1 MTEPFNVRMRERSS
15 PLSQS
20 ESQLVTVVTPSF
32 NQAKFLEE
40 TIRSVAL
47 QNYRPIQHVVVDGG
61 STDGSV
67 EILKRC
73 ANELGSSEYV
83 LDWISEP
90 DRGMP
95 DALGK
100 GFSMARGAIVGWLNS
115 DDVYFDRHVV
125 EVAIE
130 ELKDNPDVDVVHGD
144 VALISETGGLWMIW
158 CFPRFDYNRVL
169 RNYIIPQ
176 PTVFFRR
183 AVVEQHP
190 IGSLQTVGIDHVYWL
205 EIGRAHKFRH
215 VHRVQAADR
224 DHASRLSNAI
234 SSQWPEETKRFLE
247 IYGKGYVPTSLDRA
261 HDKFTKL
268 LMRFKGAAY
277 LVRMFYAGRLEDEL
291 AFPLRMD
298 SRWKVLRRQFS
309 MRLGNRP
316 DLGSPPTFKR
326 QRATDVLEPR
336 RERSQG

>member
-1 MTEPFNVRMRERSS
+1 MSKSRDVRTLDSGGTSS
-15 PLSQS
+15 QPTSK
-20 ESQLVTVVTPSF
+20 LVTVVTPSF

-67 EILKRC
+67 DILKRC
-73 ANELGSSEYV
+73 AEELGKSGYV

-100 GFSMARGAIVGWLNS
+100 GFSMARGAFIGWLNS

-125 EVAIE
+125 EVALE

-144 VALISETGGLWMIW
+144 VALISETSGLWMIW
-158 CFPRFDYNRVL
+158 CFPRFDYKSAL
-169 RNYIIPQ
+169 RGRIVPS
-176 PTVFFRR
+176 PTLFFRR
-183 AVVEQHP
+183 IVAERHP
-190 IGSLQTVGIDHVYWL
+190 IGSLHVVSVDHAYYL
-205 EIGRAHKFRH
+205 EIGREHKFRH

-224 DHASRLSNAI
+224 SHAGRLSNTRA
-234 SSQWPEETKRFLE
+234 SQMLEERKQYLE
-247 IYGKGYVPTSLDRA
+247 TYGKGYVPSSFHDA
-261 HDKFTKL
+261 HDVFTRL

-277 LVRMFYAGRLEDEL
+277 LVRMFARRRLEEEL
-291 AFPLRMD
+291 AFPLRVD
-298 SRWKVLRRQFS
+298 SRWKVLRRQFL

-326 QRATDVLEPR
+326 QHAADVLEAN
-336 RERSQG
+336 RERF

>member
-1 MTEPFNVRMRERSS
+1 V
-15 PLSQS
+15 
-20 ESQLVTVVTPSF
+20 
-32 NQAKFLEE
+32 
-40 TIRSVAL
+40 
-47 QNYRPIQHVVVDGG
+47 
-61 STDGSV
+61 
-67 EILKRC
+67 
-73 ANELGSSEYV
+73 
-83 LDWISEP
+83 
-90 DRGMP
+90 
-95 DALGK
+95 
-100 GFSMARGAIVGWLNS
+100 
-115 DDVYFDRHVV
+115 
-125 EVAIE
+125 
-130 ELKDNPDVDVVHGD
+130 DVDVVYGD
-144 VALISETGGLWMIW
+144 VALISETSGLWMIW